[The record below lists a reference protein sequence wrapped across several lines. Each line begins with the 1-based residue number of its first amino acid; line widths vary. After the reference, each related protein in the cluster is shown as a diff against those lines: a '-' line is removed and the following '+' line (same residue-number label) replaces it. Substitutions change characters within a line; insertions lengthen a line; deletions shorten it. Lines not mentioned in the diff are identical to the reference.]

1 MAPCYSTRTG
11 DIARL
16 HRDWRGD
23 PSSGRSQIGL
33 RLARGAL
40 EDHHGVPIDVFLA
53 HEPQGEQYASERE
66 ADP

>member
-1 MAPCYSTRTG
+1 MAACRSARTG

-23 PSSGRSQIGL
+23 PCSGSSQIRL

-40 EDHHGVPIDVFLA
+40 EDHHGVPIDVLLA